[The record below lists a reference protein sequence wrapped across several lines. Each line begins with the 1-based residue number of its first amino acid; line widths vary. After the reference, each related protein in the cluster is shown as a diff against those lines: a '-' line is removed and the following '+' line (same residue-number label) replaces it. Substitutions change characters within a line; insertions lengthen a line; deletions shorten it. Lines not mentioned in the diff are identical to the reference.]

1 VARFLIRRT
10 LQGLLVLWLMTLTV
24 FGIFFLGPGP
34 QFVARVLAGRQA
46 TPQVVH
52 LIAHRLHLD
61 QPWYVQY
68 FHFLGVT
75 PTEFRHWRGGLL
87 QGNLGH
93 DYYNDQPVLKEI
105 LSALPITLSL
115 VVGAAILWLAMGLAT
130 GIISAVKTRS
140 IWDRTFTT
148 TALFFYS
155 MATFVLGLLFILIFY
170 SFLTDHGIPIFA
182 APGAYTPFTQ
192 NPLTWAHD
200 LILPWFTIA
209 LVSAATYTRLTRG
222 SMLDVFG
229 EDYIRT
235 ARSKGMRERRVIFR
249 HNLRAALTPV
259 VTQFGLD
266 VGVLLGGA
274 IITETIFGLPGI
286 GYDSLKAV
294 FAQDLPLVMGVVIV
308 ASAGVIIANLLVDIG
323 YAVLDPRV
331 RLH

>member
-10 LQGLLVLWLMTLTV
+10 FQGLLVLWLMTLTV
-24 FGIFFLGPGP
+24 FGIFFVGPGP
-34 QFVARVLAGRQA
+34 KFVARVLAGRQA
-46 TPQVVH
+46 TPQTVA

-68 FHFLGVT
+68 WHFLV
-75 PTEFRHWRGGLL
+75 GLL
-87 QGNLGH
+87 HGNLGY
-93 DYYNDQPVLKEI
+93 DYYNNQPVLNVI

-115 VVGAAILWLAMGLAT
+115 VVGAAALWLVMGVAT
-130 GIISAVKTRS
+130 GIVSAVKTRS
-140 IWDRTFTT
+140 IWDRAFTT

-155 MATFVLGLLFILIFY
+155 MATFVLGLLFILLFY
-170 SFLTDHGIPIFA
+170 SFLTNHGIPIFA
-182 APGAYTPFTQ
+182 APGAYTPITQ

-209 LVSAATYTRLTRG
+209 LVSAATYTRLMRG

-235 ARSKGMRERRVIFR
+235 ARSKGMTERRVIFR
-249 HNLRAALTPV
+249 HNMRASLTPI

-266 VGVLLGGA
+266 VGVLIGGA

-286 GYDSLKAV
+286 GWTSLKAV

-308 ASAGVIIANLLVDIG
+308 ASAGVILANLLVDIG

>member
-1 VARFLIRRT
+1 MARFLIRRT

-24 FGIFFLGPGP
+24 FGIFFVGPGP
-34 QFVARVLAGRQA
+34 KFVARVLAGRQA
-46 TPQVVH
+46 TPQVVA

-68 FHFLGVT
+68 WHFLT
-75 PTEFRHWRGGLL
+75 GLVH
-87 QGNLGH
+87 GNLGY
-93 DYYNDQPVLKEI
+93 DYYNNQPVLKVI

-115 VVGAAILWLAMGLAT
+115 VIGAAALWLLMGLAT

-170 SFLTDHGIPIFA
+170 SYLTNHGIPIFA

-209 LVSAATYTRLTRG
+209 LVSAATYTRLIRG

-249 HNLRAALTPV
+249 HNLRASLTPV

-266 VGVLLGGA
+266 VGVLIGGA

-286 GYDSLKAV
+286 GWTSLKAV

-308 ASAGVIIANLLVDIG
+308 ASAGVIAANLLVDIG

>member
-1 VARFLIRRT
+1 MARFLIRRT
-10 LQGLLVLWLMTLTV
+10 VQGLLVLWLMTLTV
-24 FGIFFLGPGP
+24 FGIFFVGPGP

-46 TPQVVH
+46 TPQVVA
-52 LIAHRLHLD
+52 LIAHRLRLD

-68 FHFLGVT
+68 WHFLV
-75 PTEFRHWRGGLL
+75 GLL
-87 QGNLGH
+87 HGDLGH
-93 DYYNDQPVLKEI
+93 DYYTDQPVLKEI

-115 VVGAAILWLAMGLAT
+115 VFGAAVLWLVMGVAT
-130 GIISAVKTRS
+130 GIVSAVKTRS

-155 MATFVLGLLFILIFY
+155 MATFVLGLLFIWIFY
-170 SFLTDHGIPIFA
+170 SFLTNHGIPIFA
-182 APGAYTPFTQ
+182 APGAYTSITD

-209 LVSAATYTRLTRG
+209 LVSAATYTRLMRG

-249 HNLRAALTPV
+249 HNLRASLTPI

-274 IITETIFGLPGI
+274 IITEKIFGLPGI
-286 GYDSLKAV
+286 GYESFNAV
-294 FAQDLPLVMGVVIV
+294 FAQNLPLVMGVVIV
-308 ASAGVIIANLLVDIG
+308 ASAGVIIANLLVDIA